1 MAAVQRVE
9 FGQPHVKQ
17 LLQCLAWV
25 PSIGMN
31 FIHHFNPMFGQM
43 GQSNVHKKT
52 FQLYF
57 RLKMWMKQ
65 LKGRPIRC
73 VWSVKW
79 VSVSYSS
86 RALERVKLMS
96 SSRPLSFNKRKFTF
110 KTKVANVVNTLFVA
124 RNRYDMWSYLVVN
137 RRMLP
142 IGLPGH
148 RLCNHHWH

>member
-9 FGQPHVKQ
+9 CGHAHVKQ

-31 FIHHFNPMFGQM
+31 FIYHINSMFGQM
-43 GQSNVHKKT
+43 GQSNVHTRT

-65 LKGRPIRC
+65 LKRIRC

-79 VSVSYSS
+79 VSGGYIS
-86 RALERVKLMS
+86 RVLEQVKLMS
-96 SSRPLSFNKRKFTF
+96 SSRPLSFNKRKFPF
-110 KTKVANVVNTLFVA
+110 QTKVANVVNTLFVA
-124 RNRYDMWSYLVVN
+124 RNRYDMSSYLVVN

-148 RLCNHHWH
+148 RLCNNHWH